1 MNISPRI
8 GLTAD
13 VGELGSLAAYVGAT
27 YLDAAVDLAG
37 SVTFDTSDNE
47 VPGLDET
54 VTVDYQIHQRN
65 KDKWNYLVGF
75 NWDIRKF
82 FSLHAE
88 AGFGGS
94 RQNFV
99 ASATYRF

>member
-1 MNISPRI
+1 MRRHHSAS
-8 GLTAD
+8 LVALL
-13 VGELGSLAAYVGAT
+13 VLGSWAE
-27 YLDAAVDLAG
+27 VDLAG
-37 SVTFDTSDNE
+37 SVTFDTSDSE
-47 VPGLDET
+47 VPGLDAT

-75 NWDIRKF
+75 NWDVRKF

-99 ASATYRF
+99 SGGPIACFRRQVVRYPG